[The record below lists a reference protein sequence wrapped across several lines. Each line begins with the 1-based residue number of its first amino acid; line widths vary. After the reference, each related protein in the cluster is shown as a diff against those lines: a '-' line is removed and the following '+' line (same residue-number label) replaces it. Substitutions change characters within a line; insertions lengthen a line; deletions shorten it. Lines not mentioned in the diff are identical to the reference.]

1 MSGLVGASQVM
12 MTQSQ
17 KMNGKYTHTAC
28 LVLEI
33 CQSLKN
39 ISDIRKYFIIWE
51 TVLKKKHLKTFYS
64 LVYLVDN
71 RENYNLSGVICSSQ
85 GLN

>member
-17 KMNGKYTHTAC
+17 KMNGKYTH
-28 LVLEI
+28 
-33 CQSLKN
+33 SLPGAEN
-39 ISDIRKYFIIWE
+39 ISEFEKYFRHQKIFHNMGNSVKE
-51 TVLKKKHLKTFYS
+51 KHLKTFYS

>member
-17 KMNGKYTHTAC
+17 KMNGKYTH
-28 LVLEI
+28 
-33 CQSLKN
+33 SLPGAGN
-39 ISDIRKYFIIWE
+39 VSEFEKYFRHQKIFHNMGNSVKE
-51 TVLKKKHLKTFYS
+51 KHLKTFYS